1 MIFALNFIQISFLS
15 STCPFIF
22 ICKAQHARAV
32 LKHLFAHRDENPD
45 ENPTSVSSSLTST
58 TSMQSIML
66 GFEKL
71 LDEKF
76 LKWTQEM
83 SKTYTLSPNVAP
95 ASSHVAPT
103 STSSASS
110 YVASQYSTF
119 ENAQRFLKEIMNQSF
134 SVMTN
139 PNEYQTV
146 TSAMIHTDIVAL
158 NAVVKSVQKYRKDKS
173 DYWLVPVVLTP
184 NDIKTGNFVRDFRAE
199 GSIDKSITFV
209 GFIANIEESVF
220 LGLNHHYMNDD
231 IAYFKTYIFYINQP
245 GDDQGEES
253 YSKIQK
259 CRGIIFGDFYEILF
273 LLHNVKPCKT
283 KRHFVEID
291 DILMHDEK
299 AGRKDLPDLP
309 DTVKLHSI
317 LRRGTSRKFSTVNL
331 FRPNPGLSVNI
342 QALTFVMAVVLS
354 DTFFKDSH
362 QSFLANFFKYFN
374 SLIMPNEEAEE
385 AEKIEKAE
393 EIKKAEQIF
402 FIFCLSELGSN
413 GQFYPVKKDT
423 LLMAPKE
430 LADAFVQNVQSGQ
443 DDIITRMVA
452 VTEYFDQFGE
462 YLSVLCPC
470 VNCFVCQ
477 IYICFLEC

>member
-184 NDIKTGNFVRDFRAE
+184 NDIKTGNFIHDFRAE
-199 GSIDKSITFV
+199 GSKSITFI
-209 GFIANIEESVF
+209 GFIANIEDSVF
-220 LGLNHHYMNDD
+220 LGLNHHYMSDD
-231 IAYFKTYIFYINQP
+231 IAIFRTYIFYINQP
-245 GDDQGEES
+245 GDDNEES
-253 YSKIQK
+253 YSKIQT
-259 CRGIIFGDFYEILF
+259 CRGVIFHDFYQILF
-273 LLHNVKPCKT
+273 LLHNVKPCKI
-283 KRHFVEID
+283 RHFVEID

-299 AGRKDLPDLP
+299 AEKKNLPNLP
-309 DTVKLHSI
+309 ETVKLQSK
-317 LRRGTSRKFSTVNL
+317 LRGGTATKYSTVNL

-354 DTFFKDSH
+354 DTSIKDSH
-362 QSFLANFFKYFN
+362 LSFLANFFKYFK
-374 SLIMPNEEAEE
+374 SLSIPDEE
-385 AEKIEKAE
+385 AEKIEKAK
-393 EIKKAEQIF
+393 EIEKAEQIF